1 MNNVAFLEGAEY
13 AEATRNLW
21 PTVKELKEYAAENPI
36 EVVKSPYDDPDRM
49 TQAAILERVRRGA
62 TTAADADQLFRWLN
76 PTTQERIVKAY
87 LCLMC
92 EASAALQFIA
102 RDLREG
108 LAQELLRDENLSSDP
123 EVRSA

>member
-49 TQAAILERVRRGA
+49 TQAAILSRVRQGT
-62 TTAADADQLFRWLN
+62 TTAADADQLLRWLN

-87 LCLMC
+87 LCLIC
-92 EASAALQFIA
+92 EALAARQFLA
-102 RDLREG
+102 PDLREG
-108 LAQELLRDENLSSDP
+108 LAQELLRDEHVPSDA
-123 EVRSA
+123 EVRSD